1 MQHAILSLISVM
13 ASTLKGVEYLMTNGK
28 KILISL
34 IQILKD
40 LSKQRAAA
48 ANPIANS
55 VNTRFCIA
63 IMQKMSIKS
72 QLSPIFIENNVIDF
86 ILDRLEDHYNSSK
99 KNINPNTKQPEGMQH
114 VFFLDFSTA
123 LLANILHSK
132 ITQDWL
138 VKNDQQLISI
148 SNRL

>member
-1 MQHAILSLISVM
+1 MQHAILSLISVI

-28 KILISL
+28 KILIAL
-34 IQILKD
+34 INIMKE
-40 LSKQRAAA
+40 LSKQRPQTT
-48 ANPIANS
+48 NPVANS

-72 QLSPIFIENNVIDF
+72 QLSPIFIENGVIDF
-86 ILDRLEDHYNSSK
+86 ILDRLEDHYKSSSQKINSR
-99 KNINPNTKQPEGMQH
+99 TKQPEGQQH

-132 ITQDWL
+132 IT
-138 VKNDQQLISI
+138 
-148 SNRL
+148 